1 MSISADDRSSF
12 VNADSS
18 GSLLLHLRTYFDY
31 LNKVYNGSKLMSVW
45 RCGHSKLAWAIFLR
59 NNTKE
64 RCHNLPLHPP
74 LPPPQP
80 AQVPQ
85 QINYSSHSEATEF
98 FQNYHH
104 HHHQVTVI
112 EEECALFTPGTYLF
126 FFVEKIFKIDA
137 ATLVVFDEESIWQLI
152 TTSEQH
158 LAFKCS
164 HSSPVNY

>member
-1 MSISADDRSSF
+1 MTLSIPRSILETNF
-12 VNADSS
+12 
-18 GSLLLHLRTYFDY
+18 
-31 LNKVYNGSKLMSVW
+31 NKVYNGSKLMSVW

-112 EEECALFTPGTYLF
+112 EEECALFTPGTTF
-126 FFVEKIFKIDA
+126 FNIDVG
-137 ATLVVFDEESIWQLI
+137 LYSQMKSRFGNLLPQVNNI
-152 TTSEQH
+152 
-158 LAFKCS
+158 S
-164 HSSPVNY
+164 HSSNAVILLQSIIEKSSRH